1 MTAAG
6 RRGVHVR
13 AVGVFL
19 LVSFGAALL
28 LDCVVTATGGLG
40 TPQAKV
46 ILTLRMFTPALAA
59 WVVCRFITHESWLRE
74 SGLARRPPG
83 SGGRL
88 GWLRILGFATIFI
101 GYLTDFVEASQYVVI
116 AIIVPFAAL
125 GWYRPRGLPFEKYA
139 GYIINH
145 QRSRQLYVYGMISQ
159 VQPSAD
165 GGPVPRKA
173 KRNHKKTR
181 SRRKGSLPVERD
193 SYV

>member
-1 MTAAG
+1 MAIEIQVPREITAY
-6 RRGVHVR
+6 
-13 AVGVFL
+13 
-19 LVSFGAALL
+19 
-28 LDCVVTATGGLG
+28 
-40 TPQAKV
+40 QAKV
-46 ILTLRMFTPALAA
+46 VMGMSWRQLACA
-59 WVVCRFITHESWLRE
+59 AAMT
-74 SGLARRPPG
+74 
-83 SGGRL
+83 
-88 GWLRILGFATIFI
+88 ILGFATIFV
-101 GYLTDFVEASQYVVI
+101 GYLADFVETSQYIVI
-116 AIIVPFAAL
+116 AIIIPFAAL

-173 KRNHKKTR
+173 KRNHKKTK